1 MLLCFIR
8 KNSAKMKCIQTWR
21 RLEISSPSCFGCS
34 LPPRG
39 KGEGEFLCPLKQSV
53 GAVPQIYG
61 NANRQ
66 GRLPLQSTACSRAA
80 ATTNTTR
87 PKSWHPPPT
96 NESLGSREDR
106 ISQLA
111 WVGERVLTTI
121 FRILTEWFGSHV
133 QKQSPVSAPALSAS
147 SRF

>member
-1 MLLCFIR
+1 
-8 KNSAKMKCIQTWR
+8 MKCIQTWR

-66 GRLPLQSTACSRAA
+66 GRLPCSAQPVAELLPQQIPPGLNLDPLLQQM
-80 ATTNTTR
+80 
-87 PKSWHPPPT
+87 K
-96 NESLGSREDR
+96 SLGSREDR

-111 WVGERVLTTI
+111 
-121 FRILTEWFGSHV
+121 
-133 QKQSPVSAPALSAS
+133 
-147 SRF
+147 